1 MLYVVQQQRGR
12 HPHIQAVNH
21 VVRVFAQL
29 IHVKGGR
36 DHYFEVREFSNR
48 PRHAL
53 TFTAQHED
61 DVIFRTKLQLVQR
74 C

>member
-12 HPHIQAVNH
+12 HSHIQAVNH

-36 DHYFEVREFSNR
+36 YHNLKVSEFSNR

-53 TFTAQHED
+53 TFTTQHED
-61 DVIFRTKLQLVQR
+61 DVIFRTQLQLVQR